1 MKEKGHFLAH
11 PDALISAVGTKVHSF
26 DGESWRE
33 DAAWTAQLDKDWDLV
48 AVRDAAYKALT
59 QVGYAAFSHPL
70 LWIIHVCGTAQ
81 PTKRVDGACV
91 HRQRRLG
98 ELQQMRRKGES
109 LWEGKAWQEVY
120 SWCRL
125 VQIWALCSHGVD
137 GEDAH
142 AWAPGS
148 SLAGEAA
155 GCEQQTHGYSC
166 QQLAPK
172 ACCLVPLILRNLGE
186 PLAQC
191 IMQLPGQ
198 KVLQMAGES
207 ISNKI
212 QSEKLGPK
220 CVLIPLSPALALG

>member
-172 ACCLVPLILRNLGE
+172 ACWKQLSAAFLFKSILLLCCPPFAHHSRTHVPLHQNAWSAGWQGQH
-186 PLAQC
+186 A
-191 IMQLPGQ
+191 LP
-198 KVLQMAGES
+198 
-207 ISNKI
+207 
-212 QSEKLGPK
+212 P
-220 CVLIPLSPALALG
+220 